1 MTSRPIESHTPG
13 PAAAETPQSRVR
25 LGLIGR
31 GIEKSLA
38 PAFHT
43 IAGQMLGLD
52 VTYELLPRDS
62 AFSTRLDALLEELGG
77 AGYRGVNITVP
88 FKASAWQA
96 APDASEEVVSTGV
109 ANTLLLGPSGPTN
122 AFNTDFSGFKWAY
135 RRRFANASPGTV
147 ALLGAGGVGT
157 AAAAAL
163 VDLGTTAIRVYDI
176 VADRSHALADVL
188 RHRDATVLV
197 DVAMSAEEA
206 VDGVD
211 GVVNGTPVGM
221 YFHPGT
227 PVDLAAI
234 GDQQWLFDAIYSP
247 IETELM
253 ARAADAKLARIS
265 GFDLFLGQGIDAFEI
280 FTGFVLSSSAVDELE
295 TRLHV
300 LERKRTF

>member
-1 MTSRPIESHTPG
+1 MTSRPIASQTPDSAATESQ
-13 PAAAETPQSRVR
+13 QSSVR

-31 GIEKSLA
+31 GIDKSLA

-52 VTYELLPRDS
+52 VTYELLPRDA
-62 AFSTRLDALLEELGG
+62 AFSTELEGFLEELGE

-96 APDASEEVVSTGV
+96 ASDASDEVVSTGV
-109 ANTLLLGPSGPTN
+109 ANTLLLGPAGPTH
-122 AFNTDFSGFKWAY
+122 AYNTDFSGFKWAY
-135 RRRFANASPGTV
+135 RRRFANTSPGTV

-157 AAAAAL
+157 ATAAAL
-163 VDLGTTAIRVYDI
+163 VDLGATVFRIYDI
-176 VADRSHALADVL
+176 VADRSHVLADML
-188 RHRDATVLV
+188 RHRNPAVGV
-197 DVAMSAEEA
+197 DVAVSAEEA

-221 YFHPGT
+221 YFRPGT

-234 GDQQWLFDAIYSP
+234 SDQHWLFDAIYSP

-253 ARAADAKLARIS
+253 QRAAEVKLARVS

-280 FTGFVLSSSAVDELE
+280 FTGQILTSSVLDELD
-295 TRLHV
+295 TRMRV
-300 LERKRTF
+300 LERERTF